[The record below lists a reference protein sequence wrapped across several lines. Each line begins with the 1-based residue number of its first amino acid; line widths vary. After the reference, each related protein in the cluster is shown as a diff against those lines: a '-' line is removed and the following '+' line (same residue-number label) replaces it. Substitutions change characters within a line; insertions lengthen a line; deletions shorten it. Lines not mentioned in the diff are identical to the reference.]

1 MITWTQTKIIHGK
14 DQDIFF
20 YQIKMYLILSK
31 IITHI
36 LKQKENQYG
45 ILFFHHWNITLWLNS
60 TGQQCCFLLSIKNK
74 KLTKINSIWDHSNF
88 KTIPLKHPL

>member
-1 MITWTQTKIIHGK
+1 MHGK
-14 DQDIFF
+14 DQDIIF

-45 ILFFHHWNITLWLNS
+45 ISFFHHWNITLWLNS

-74 KLTKINSIWDHSNF
+74 KLTKINSIWDHSNL
-88 KTIPLKHPL
+88 KTIPLKHPR